1 MGKRK
6 HRQQENSRKV
16 ITIKNLEGLW
26 ELVADDNMDNCVS
39 VTRMWEVIGM
49 NPDML
54 RSAWSQ
60 MYIPISWMM
69 IGRKMQD
76 CLKKHFM
83 RKNLDPQMHPN
94 TTENTVTVP
103 EGVDA
108 ELLGKVL
115 SNPEMAAPLT
125 SLAKTMK

>member
-6 HRQQENSRKV
+6 HRQQENSRKA

-83 RKNLDPQMHPN
+83 RKKS
-94 TTENTVTVP
+94 
-103 EGVDA
+103 GSADA
-108 ELLGKVL
+108 SEYNRKYGDG
-115 SNPEMAAPLT
+115 SGRR
-125 SLAKTMK
+125 

>member
-69 IGRKMQD
+69 IGRKNAG
-76 CLKKHFM
+76 LFEEAFYEKKIWI
-83 RKNLDPQMHPN
+83 RRCIRIQQKIR
-94 TTENTVTVP
+94 
-103 EGVDA
+103 
-108 ELLGKVL
+108 
-115 SNPEMAAPLT
+115 
-125 SLAKTMK
+125 